1 MKPSRRG
8 KYTKSLVISVTD
20 AAHYSR
26 EQRISDLL
34 DANMYTGRDGVS
46 VVRRDKANVHT
57 QLSNREH
64 IVQEMHDILKAYYK
78 VARKRIVDVIIMQA
92 VDYHLLSGPESPL
105 GVFTPELV
113 STLPSEELERIAGE
127 DDLTKAKRETL
138 LKTIG
143 DLEKGKKVLQGA

>member
-1 MKPSRRG
+1 MSFANAI
-8 KYTKSLVISVTD
+8 YC
-20 AAHYSR
+20 SR
-26 EQRISDLL
+26 EKRISDRL
-34 DANMYTGRDGVS
+34 DASAYDDRHGIRVITLA
-46 VVRRDKANVHT
+46 KANNHT

-92 VDYHLLSGPESPL
+92 VEYHLLSGPESPL
-105 GVFTPELV
+105 SVFTPELV
-113 STLPSEELERIAGE
+113 STLPTEELERIAGE
-127 DDLTKAKRETL
+127 DDLTKAKREML